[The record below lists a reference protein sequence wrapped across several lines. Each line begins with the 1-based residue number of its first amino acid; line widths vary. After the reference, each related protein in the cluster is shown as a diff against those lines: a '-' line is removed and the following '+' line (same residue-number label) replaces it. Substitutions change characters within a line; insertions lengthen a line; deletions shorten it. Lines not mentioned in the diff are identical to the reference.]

1 MLKKFLIIFS
11 IALLTASCHKND
23 SPVGISI
30 LPQNDIISGA
40 YTEFF
45 PDVSYSQFHHADS
58 LLTTTRLSNS
68 CLLGSLNDPI
78 FGRTDASI
86 YASFETPY
94 APGSLSGQL
103 DLGTPQ
109 LDSTVLILGYNY
121 TPGSSTIPVGD
132 TSDQL
137 SLDIFPLKYN
147 LSPDTNYYS
156 TGNNY
161 YYTGTGSYSKGP
173 MPYNSNDNLIYGGHS
188 KVFSPHLLWY
198 TPIKKDTN
206 VYNLP
211 QLRVRLRDDFGEGLF
226 ANINNNTLF
235 QQYLKGLFI
244 TTKHSILPQPSYG
257 SIFFVYMDGNT
268 SITFYYHVKG
278 IAAQQPP
285 RSFYCNGSTCNRFSY
300 FKHDYSIASQDLK
313 NQLSNPDSIVGSNH
327 YQNVYLQGAA
337 GVGVVLKFPSLAKW
351 ADSNI
356 TINKAELVLKTDRSN
371 TDFYNLDK
379 YPLPGRVFLEGDTL
393 GGPRGLVENLYTFG
407 GYYDLTNNEYLIEI
421 PHTTGQIINRKTL
434 NTKFYLTVYNGALFP
449 ERLVLGGTGNKD
461 YPVKLRVWYTKLTT
475 KKK

>member
-1 MLKKFLIIFS
+1 MLKKLLSIFLVVLI
-11 IALLTASCHKND
+11 TTSCHKND

-45 PDVSYSQFHHADS
+45 PDISYSQFHHADS

-94 APGSLSGQL
+94 APGSLSGQI
-103 DLGTPQ
+103 DIGTPQ

-161 YYTGTGSYSKGP
+161 YYTGTGSYNKGP

-206 VYNLP
+206 IYNLP
-211 QLRVRLRDDFGEGLF
+211 QLRVRLRDDFGGGL
-226 ANINNNTLF
+226 
-235 QQYLKGLFI
+235 
-244 TTKHSILPQPSYG
+244 
-257 SIFFVYMDGNT
+257 
-268 SITFYYHVKG
+268 
-278 IAAQQPP
+278 
-285 RSFYCNGSTCNRFSY
+285 
-300 FKHDYSIASQDLK
+300 
-313 NQLSNPDSIVGSNH
+313 
-327 YQNVYLQGAA
+327 
-337 GVGVVLKFPSLAKW
+337 
-351 ADSNI
+351 
-356 TINKAELVLKTDRSN
+356 
-371 TDFYNLDK
+371 
-379 YPLPGRVFLEGDTL
+379 
-393 GGPRGLVENLYTFG
+393 
-407 GYYDLTNNEYLIEI
+407 
-421 PHTTGQIINRKTL
+421 L
-434 NTKFYLTVYNGALFP
+434 NCA
-449 ERLVLGGTGNKD
+449 
-461 YPVKLRVWYTKLTT
+461 
-475 KKK
+475 

>member
-1 MLKKFLIIFS
+1 
-11 IALLTASCHKND
+11 
-23 SPVGISI
+23 
-30 LPQNDIISGA
+30 
-40 YTEFF
+40 
-45 PDVSYSQFHHADS
+45 
-58 LLTTTRLSNS
+58 
-68 CLLGSLNDPI
+68 
-78 FGRTDASI
+78 
-86 YASFETPY
+86 
-94 APGSLSGQL
+94 
-103 DLGTPQ
+103 
-109 LDSTVLILGYNY
+109 
-121 TPGSSTIPVGD
+121 
-132 TSDQL
+132 
-137 SLDIFPLKYN
+137 
-147 LSPDTNYYS
+147 
-156 TGNNY
+156 
-161 YYTGTGSYSKGP
+161 